1 MNFAFM
7 YIKILDKVIKNKLL
21 LMLILTL
28 FIKVNSSFALNTIP
42 DSEKR
47 YTISGKIKDAKTGE
61 ELIGATV
68 FIKEIKTG
76 IATNVYGFY
85 SISIPAGNYTL
96 MYSFIGYEGIEKKIE
111 LKSNISINIE
121 LTPIQHQLGEV
132 VISAERKNEN
142 VVRNE
147 MSVIKMDSKT
157 IKQIP
162 ALLGEVD
169 IIKALELLPGI
180 QTTSEGSSGFSVR
193 GGASDQN
200 LILLDEAT
208 IYSVSHFLGFF
219 SIFNND
225 AIKDVTIYKGDIPMN
240 YGGRLSSVLDVR
252 MNDGNS
258 KRFTATGGVG
268 IISSRLTL
276 EGPIKNEK
284 TTYVISG
291 RRTYY
296 DLFFPLSPNADIKN
310 DKLYFYDFNAKI
322 THQFDEKNR
331 LFISGYLGRDVFS
344 NANALMTYGNQTFT
358 MRWNHLFSNKLFSNF
373 SFVQS
378 TYNYNL
384 GNPGATSNSF
394 TWDAA
399 MKDYG
404 LKADFTYY
412 PNPNNTIKFGASS
425 TYHVFN
431 PGSVSGIGSQTSFTQ
446 FLLPSDYTLEHGI
459 YIGNDQKLNEK
470 LSIKYGLRYSIF
482 QNVGSAT
489 VYHFNSNFES
499 TDSSVYSNGKIFN
512 TYSGLEPRLGL
523 IYKLNEFSSIK
534 ASYSR
539 TYQYVQIAQNST
551 AGTPLDIWFP
561 ASPNVKPQRA
571 DQFAVGY
578 FRNFLDDLF
587 ETSIECYYKTLNNS
601 IDFKDNAELFLNKKL
616 EGELRFG
623 TARSYGLEVY
633 IKKSLGKFYGWISYT
648 LSRTDRTFPDINNGN
663 TYLSYYDKPHNISVV
678 ANYEFSSRHILSANW
693 VYYSG
698 APVTFPTGRAVYGN
712 EVIPIYSD
720 RNAYRM
726 PDYHRLDLSFT
737 IKGKIKPNKRF
748 THEWVFS
755 VYNVYD
761 RHNTWAIN
769 FIQDKTDPNIT
780 YAQKT
785 YLFSIIP
792 AVTYNFKF

>member
-1 MNFAFM
+1 MQR
-7 YIKILDKVIKNKLL
+7 KLL
-21 LMLILTL
+21 LVLIIAFL
-28 FIKVNSSFALNTIP
+28 FKINPGIAAATNPETVKHF
-42 DSEKR
+42 
-47 YTISGKIKDAKTGE
+47 TISGKINDSKTGE
-61 ELIGATV
+61 ALIGATV
-68 FIKEIKTG
+68 YIKEIKTG

-85 SISIPAGNYTL
+85 SLSLPAGSYSL
-96 MYSFIGYEGIEKKIE
+96 LYSFLGYESLEKKID
-111 LKSNISINIE
+111 LQANTNLNIE
-121 LTPIQHQLGEV
+121 LTTKQHMLGEV
-132 VISAERKNEN
+132 VINAEKKNEN
-142 VVRNE
+142 IVRDE
-147 MSVIKMDSKT
+147 MSVIKMSSKT

-180 QTTSEGSSGFSVR
+180 QATSEGSSGFSVR

-225 AIKDVTIYKGDIPMN
+225 AIKDVTIYKGDMPMN
-240 YGGRLSSVLDVR
+240 YGGRLASVLDVR

-258 KRFTATGGVG
+258 KKFTATGGIG
-268 IISSRLTL
+268 IIASRLTL
-276 EGPIKNEK
+276 EGPIGNEK
-284 TTYVISG
+284 TTYLISG

-296 DLFFPLSPNADIKN
+296 DLFFPLSTDVNVRN
-310 DKLYFYDFNAKI
+310 DDLYFYDFNAKI
-322 THQFDEKNR
+322 THQFNQNNR
-331 LFISGYLGRDVFS
+331 LFISGYLGRDVFNNP
-344 NANALMTYGNQTFT
+344 NAGMTYGNQTFT
-358 MRWNHLFSNKLFSNF
+358 MRWNHIISNQIFSNF

-378 TYNYNL
+378 RYNYNL

-412 PNPNNTIKFGASS
+412 VNPNNTVKFGASS
-425 TYHVFN
+425 IYHIFE
-431 PGSVSGIGSQTSFTQ
+431 PGSVSGIGGQSTFTQ
-446 FLLPSDYTLEHGI
+446 FLLPSNYALEHGI
-459 YIGNDQKLNEK
+459 YIGNDQKINDK

-489 VYHFNSNFES
+489 VYHFNSSFES
-499 TDSSVYSNGKIFN
+499 TDSTVYSSGKIFN
-512 TYSGLEPRLGL
+512 TYSGLEPRVGL
-523 IYKLNEFSSIK
+523 NYKLNESSSIK

-539 TYQYVQIAQNST
+539 TYQYLQLAQNST
-551 AGTPLDIWFP
+551 SGTPLDIWFP
-561 ASPNVKPQRA
+561 ASPNVKPQKA
-571 DQFAVGY
+571 DQIAVGY
-578 FRNFLDDLF
+578 FRNFLDNVI
-587 ETSIECYYKTLNNS
+587 ETSVECYYKTLDNS

-623 TARSYGLEVY
+623 TAKSYGVEVY
-633 IKKSLGKFYGWISYT
+633 IKKALGQFYGWISYT
-648 LSRTDRTFPDINNGN
+648 YSRTDRTFPDINDGK
-663 TYLSYYDKPHNISVV
+663 TYLSYYDKPHNLSIV
-678 ANYEFSSRHILSANW
+678 ANYDFNDRHILSANW

-698 APVTFPTGRAVYGN
+698 APVTFPTGRAVFAGTI
-712 EVIPIYSD
+712 IPIFSD
-720 RNAYRM
+720 RNVYRM

-737 IKGKIKPNKRF
+737 IKAKVKPNKRF

-755 VYNVYD
+755 LYNVYN

-769 FIQDKTDPNIT
+769 FIKDKNNPNIT

-785 YLFSIIP
+785 YLFSVIP

>member
-1 MNFAFM
+1 MNFVKL
-7 YIKILDKVIKNKLL
+7 IKWIFNNIMKRKLL
-21 LMLILTL
+21 LLFLMTL
-28 FIKVNSSFALNTIP
+28 AIKVNIGFALNTIP

-47 YTISGKIKDAKTGE
+47 YTISGKIKDANTGE
-61 ELIGATV
+61 ELIGSTV
-68 FIKEIKTG
+68 YIKEIKTG

-85 SISIPAGNYTL
+85 SISIPAGSYTL
-96 MYSFIGYEGIEKKIE
+96 VYSYIGYQSIEKKID
-111 LKSNISINIE
+111 LKSNTNLNIE
-121 LTPIQHQLGEV
+121 LKPTQQQLGEV

-142 VVRNE
+142 VVRDE

-169 IIKALELLPGI
+169 IIKALEVLPGI

-193 GGASDQN
+193 GGAPDQN

-258 KRFTATGGVG
+258 KQFTATGGIG
-268 IISSRLTL
+268 LISSRLTL
-276 EGPIKNEK
+276 EGPIKDEK

-296 DLFFPLSPNADIKN
+296 DLFFPLSSDTTVKKS
-310 DKLYFYDFNAKI
+310 KLYFYDFNAKI
-322 THQFDEKNR
+322 THQFNENNR
-331 LFISGYLGRDVFS
+331 LYISGYFGRDVFS
-344 NANALMTYGNQTFT
+344 NANAGMTFGNQTFT
-358 MRWNHLFSNKLFSNF
+358 MRWNHLFSKQLFSNF

-378 TYNYNL
+378 AYNYSL
-384 GNPGATSNSF
+384 GNPGAATNSF
-394 TWDAA
+394 EWDAA

-404 LKADFTYY
+404 LKADFTFY

-431 PGSVSGIGSQTSFTQ
+431 PGSVNGIGSQSSFTQ
-446 FLLPSDYTLEHGI
+446 FNLPSNYTLEHGI
-459 YIGNDQKLNEK
+459 YLGNDQKLNER
-470 LSIKYGLRYSIF
+470 LTIKYGLRYSIF
-482 QNVGSAT
+482 QNVGAAT
-489 VYHFNSNFES
+489 VYHYDSNFQS
-499 TDSSVYSNGKIFN
+499 TDSTVYSSGKIYN
-512 TYSGLEPRLGL
+512 TYSGLEPRLGMV
-523 IYKLNEFSSIK
+523 YKFNEFSSVK

-539 TYQYVQIAQNST
+539 TYQYIQLAQNST
-551 AGTPLDIWFP
+551 SGTPLDVWFT
-561 ASPNVKPQRA
+561 ASPNVKPQKA

-578 FRNFLDDLF
+578 FRNFLDNII
-587 ETSIECYYKTLNNS
+587 ETSVECYYKTLDNS
-601 IDFKDNAELFLNKKL
+601 IDFKDNADLFLNKKL

-623 TARSYGLEVY
+623 TAKSYGVEVY
-633 IKKSLGKFYGWISYT
+633 IKKALGKFYGWISYT
-648 LSRTDRTFPDINNGN
+648 LSRTDRTFPDINNGK
-663 TYLSYYDKPHNISVV
+663 TFLSYYDKPNNIAIV
-678 ANYEFSSRHILSANW
+678 ANYEFDRRRTLSANW
-693 VYYSG
+693 VYYTG
-698 APVTFPTGRAVYGN
+698 APVTFPTGRAVYEG
-712 EVIPIYSD
+712 EVVPIYSD

-737 IKGKIKPNKRF
+737 IKAKVKPERRF

-761 RHNTWAIN
+761 RHNTWTIN
-769 FIQDKTDPNIT
+769 FVQDKTTNTT
-780 YAQKT
+780 YAERT
-785 YLFSIIP
+785 YLFGIIP